1 MSQNKENEQLFDVV
15 GVGNAIVDV
24 ITEVEDAFIEKQN
37 LVKGSMSLVSAER
50 SAELYAE
57 MPTGTEMPG
66 GSAANTMVGVAQLG
80 GSAAYIGKI
89 SEDYLGQV
97 FREGMSKAEVSFSF
111 GIDKD
116 LPTARC
122 LIQVTPDAQRTMNT
136 FLGVSAYLSSEDV
149 SQELVASSELLYCE
163 GYLWDTDDSK
173 EAIRKAMKISKS
185 SNRKVAL
192 ALSDTFCVER
202 HREDW
207 LELLKEFVDYIF
219 CNEKEICALYM
230 TEDLGEAIEKVSK
243 NVDVAFITLGS
254 RGSLVVEDSKIIEI
268 EAVPV
273 KGVVD
278 STGAGDIFASGVI
291 FGMSQKLP
299 FKKCA
304 EMGSLM
310 ASEVITSLG
319 PRIENDPKELVEHL
333 L

>member
-1 MSQNKENEQLFDVV
+1 MNQNRENEQLIDVV

-24 ITEVEDAFIEKQN
+24 ITEVEESFIEEQN
-37 LVKGSMSLVSAER
+37 LIKGSMSLISEER
-50 SAELYAE
+50 SAEMHQA
-57 MPTGTEMPG
+57 MPAGKEMPG

-97 FREGMSKAEVSFSF
+97 FREGMSKAGVNFSC
-111 GIDKD
+111 GIDED

-136 FLGVSAYLSSEDV
+136 FLGISAYLSAEDIN
-149 SQELVASSELLYCE
+149 QELVASSELLYCE

-219 CNEKEICALYM
+219 CNESEIRALYM
-230 TEDLGEAIEKVSK
+230 TKDLDKAIEKVAK
-243 NVDVAFITLGS
+243 NVDAAFITLGS
-254 RGSLVVEDSKIIEI
+254 RGSVVVENSKKIEV

-291 FGMSQKLP
+291 FGMSRKLP
-299 FKKCA
+299 LEKCA
-304 EMGSLM
+304 EIGSLM
-310 ASEVITSLG
+310 ASEVITSFG
-319 PRIENDPKELVEHL
+319 PRIEKDPKKIVEHL